1 MVQIETTSSK
11 EETTATSRKIK
22 KAAENFK
29 KKIASDREY
38 GGDSSDLIYKSGI
51 PTLRASAHRVKFKVK
66 HRKHDPKPV
75 DRDGNETGTTG
86 IPQEVQEERVFAYD
100 TKVYDIV
107 GAVTNLLQGCDP
119 DIVGFFETS
128 RIDQNSSELEKPI
141 FRLEDFRVPVSSV
154 WRSVN
159 GGCCEEAQK
168 YLSNQVATNVEFIK
182 LFDKFV
188 VEMVLPYLKARL
200 VACGALESDS
210 ATCAFYYQRPPTL
223 RLQPGPGW
231 AKVRPHN
238 DMEYG
243 HQNGELNMWVPLTD
257 RVLTGV
263 DLCSETTFGEGDYH
277 PIVANV
283 GEGIS
288 WHGSSR
294 KHYVNPNASI
304 NTRASIDFRIGVE
317 GYFDPLWEMQG
328 TTDDHSRK
336 QVRL

>member
-75 DRDGNETGTTG
+75 DRDGNETGTTW

-107 GAVTNLLQGCDP
+107 GAVINLLRGCDP

-128 RIDQNSSELEKPI
+128 QIDQNSSELQKPI
-141 FRLEDFRVPVSSV
+141 LRLEDFRVPVSSV

-168 YLSNQVATNVEFIK
+168 YLSNQVATNVEFVE
-182 LFDKFV
+182 LFDEFV

-223 RLQPGPGW
+223 RLQPGPG
-231 AKVRPHN
+231 KSTVFN
-238 DMEYG
+238 
-243 HQNGELNMWVPLTD
+243 
-257 RVLTGV
+257 
-263 DLCSETTFGEGDYH
+263 
-277 PIVANV
+277 
-283 GEGIS
+283 
-288 WHGSSR
+288 SSLFE
-294 KHYVNPNASI
+294 N
-304 NTRASIDFRIGVE
+304 
-317 GYFDPLWEMQG
+317 
-328 TTDDHSRK
+328 
-336 QVRL
+336 

>member
-75 DRDGNETGTTG
+75 DRDGNETGTTW

-223 RLQPGPGW
+223 RLQPGPG
-231 AKVRPHN
+231 KLTV
-238 DMEYG
+238 
-243 HQNGELNMWVPLTD
+243 LNSL
-257 RVLTGV
+257 L
-263 DLCSETTFGEGDYH
+263 F
-277 PIVANV
+277 
-283 GEGIS
+283 
-288 WHGSSR
+288 
-294 KHYVNPNASI
+294 
-304 NTRASIDFRIGVE
+304 
-317 GYFDPLWEMQG
+317 
-328 TTDDHSRK
+328 
-336 QVRL
+336 